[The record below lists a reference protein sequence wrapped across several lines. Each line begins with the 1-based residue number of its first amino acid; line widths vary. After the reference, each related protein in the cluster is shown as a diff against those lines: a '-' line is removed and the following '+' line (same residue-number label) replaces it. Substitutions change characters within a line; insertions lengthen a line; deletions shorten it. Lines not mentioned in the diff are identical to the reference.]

1 MHGWPRLQR
10 GRETLRV
17 SAGGRGSW
25 DAPCKHFFGVEV
37 LHMGDMSFK
46 EGSDG
51 SLIEDE
57 VLTKKICELLQ
68 VSLESFTMT
77 FQCRLGARLDGS

>member
-1 MHGWPRLQR
+1 
-10 GRETLRV
+10 
-17 SAGGRGSW
+17 
-25 DAPCKHFFGVEV
+25 
-37 LHMGDMSFK
+37 MGDMSFK